1 MAVMGVKQGTKS
13 WGDSAGRDDITKGD
27 KINTNSAIDQAGLGA
42 ENVGDVL
49 NKIVDPNWVDP
60 SKKVRTTGNDKMDKD
75 AFMKLMLAQMKH
87 QDPSNPMQSHE
98 LAAQLAQF
106 SSVEQL
112 QNVNTTLARMETAQK
127 PTESFQA
134 LNFIGKAVS
143 GDSSK
148 VTRLKGDK
156 THDFTYTLPDTAK
169 EAVVRIRNSS
179 GETVRTINL
188 KELKKGENTYTWN
201 GQDDRGAAMPTGDY
215 QMFMEATSTAGAKL
229 AAKTDF
235 EGTITGINYTADG
248 PVLLVG
254 NQSIKLKDVKKIVD
268 PSLMKNG
275 QISKNFSGQDLK
287 NKQVTSQNKEKQ
299 TEEDKGAQEP
309 SLATASNIMDN
320 VGMSRDMI
328 AKLEKETK
336 PDNSSMKAETKS
348 TPQTGPTQVKPQ
360 TPNRP
365 STFSEKGSNLR

>member
-1 MAVMGVKQGTKS
+1 MAVMGVKAGTKS
-13 WGDSAGRDDITKGD
+13 WGDSTGNEITKSD
-27 KINTNSAIDQAGLGA
+27 KINTNSAIDKAGLGE
-42 ENVGDVL
+42 ENVGDLL

-75 AFMKLMLAQMKH
+75 SFMKLMLAQMKH

-112 QNVNTTLARMETAQK
+112 QNVNTTLTRMEAGQK

-148 VTRLKGDK
+148 VTRMKGDK
-156 THDFTYTLPDTAK
+156 SHDFSYTLPDNAK

-179 GETVRTINL
+179 GETVRSINL
-188 KELKKGENTYTWN
+188 KDLKKGENSYTWN
-201 GQDDRGAAMPTGDY
+201 GQDERGASLPTGDY
-215 QMFMEATSTAGAKL
+215 QMFLEATSATGAKL

-235 EGTITGINYTADG
+235 EGTITGINYTAEG

-275 QISKNFSGQDLK
+275 QIVNKVSGQDLK
-287 NKQVTSQNKEKQ
+287 NNKVTSQTKEKVAD
-299 TEEDKGAQEP
+299 EDKGAQEP
-309 SLATASNIMDN
+309 SLATASNLIDN
-320 VGMSRDMI
+320 VGMSRDMM

-336 PDNSSMKAETKS
+336 PDSMKPDSKPA
-348 TPQTGPTQVKPQ
+348 PQTGPTQMKPQ
-360 TPNRP
+360 SPNRP
-365 STFSEKGSNLR
+365 STTSEKGSNLR